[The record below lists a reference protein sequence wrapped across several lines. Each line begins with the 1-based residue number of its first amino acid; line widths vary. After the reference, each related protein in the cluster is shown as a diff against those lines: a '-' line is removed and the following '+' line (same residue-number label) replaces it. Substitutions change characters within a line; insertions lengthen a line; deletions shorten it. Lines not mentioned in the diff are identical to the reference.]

1 MGNIGRPSTGCFLC
15 RKRRVKC
22 DEGRPGCRNCARLKK
37 PCPGY
42 REPGYGFIRTAVFV
56 SSKPGDSPSPKSSS
70 SENLTQIALY
80 RASSTSTE
88 GDDSDSA
95 NSDSII
101 HSFSRATQRLRPVNS
116 LSGDVTEQAV
126 CYSLTQL
133 DANSRV
139 LYGNHAFTFLP
150 KILSSSGR
158 DSYLYAAM
166 RSVAAINLAN
176 RSPTVDMHSIIE
188 AEYARAV
195 SSVTAALA
203 DPEQCLKDETLVAV
217 WLLGIRELLAS
228 VNGPHGGSAHQTH
241 VDGTLML
248 LRLRGDEQ
256 FSRPEGRHLYHTLLS
271 AMVWAPGKSLGML
284 SADLFQHW
292 KPLFASEEPS
302 PEYLMLESQLPKATS
317 TIPTASLRLRS
328 FFHGVSKLRARIK
341 NFLLMPQNASVNKF
355 QTVSSYL
362 RAAARLED
370 KVSGWCDI
378 FDWLPRKVLIDTP
391 HRYLPRTP
399 WTTGTL
405 FRLHCFGSW
414 EAFFHW
420 NRYFVAKICL
430 HAALLNA
437 IGSLGSNHPRYDD
450 GNLAEDIS
458 ELVTT
463 HTKVIQETVGDFLG
477 TLAFAFG
484 DVDRNG
490 LARNTPT
497 AVVSDGA
504 STEQRGIDIPSAL
517 QVQAPLSYLITL
529 RCLGPGQREAMFLAL
544 QRVRAEFSVY

>member
-42 REPGYGFIRTAVFV
+42 REPGYGFIRTAIFV
-56 SSKPGDSPSPKSSS
+56 SNQGDSPTPRSSS
-70 SENLTQIALY
+70 SENLPQAALF
-80 RASSTSTE
+80 RARSTSTE

-95 NSDSII
+95 NSDSIL
-101 HSFSRATQRLRPVNS
+101 HSTSRATQRLRLVNS
-116 LSGDVTEQAV
+116 PSGDLTENAV

-139 LYGNHAFTFLP
+139 LYGNHAFNFLP
-150 KILSSSGR
+150 EILSSSGR

-176 RSPTVDMHSIIE
+176 RSPTVDMHAIIE
-188 AEYARAV
+188 SEYARAV
-195 SSVTAALA
+195 SRVTAALA

-248 LRLRGDEQ
+248 LRLRGEEQ
-256 FSRPEGRHLYHTLLS
+256 FTRPAGRHLYHTLLS
-271 AMVWAPGKSLGML
+271 AMVWAPGKNLGML

-292 KPLFASEEPS
+292 RPLFASEEPS
-302 PEYLMLESQLPKATS
+302 PEYLMLESQIPKATS
-317 TIPTASLRLRS
+317 AVPTASLRLRS
-328 FFHGVSKLRARIK
+328 FFHGVTKLRARIR
-341 NFLLMPQNASVNKF
+341 NFLLMPQHASVDRF
-355 QTVSSYL
+355 QTMDSYL

-370 KVSGWCDI
+370 KISGWCDI
-378 FDWLPRKVLIDTP
+378 LDWLPRKVLVDTP

-399 WTTGTL
+399 WTSGTL
-405 FRLHCFGSW
+405 FRLHCFESW

-430 HAALLNA
+430 HAALLDA
-437 IGSLGSNHPRYDD
+437 IASLGRNHPRYGNGDSTD
-450 GNLAEDIS
+450 GTD
-458 ELVTT
+458 ELVIT
-463 HTKVIQETVGDFLG
+463 HTAVIHEIVKDFLG
-477 TLAFAFG
+477 TLAYAFG
-484 DVDRNG
+484 DVDKNG
-490 LARNTPT
+490 RLRNTPT
-497 AVVSDGA
+497 AVVGDGA
-504 STEQRGIDIPSAL
+504 STEQRGIDIPSTL
-517 QVQAPLSYLITL
+517 QVQAPLSHLITL
-529 RCLGPGQREAMFLAL
+529 KYLGPGQREAMFLAL
-544 QRVRAEFSVY
+544 QRIRAEFSVR

>member
-56 SSKPGDSPSPKSSS
+56 SKQEDTPTPRSSS
-70 SENLTQIALY
+70 SENLPQAVLF

-88 GDDSDSA
+88 GDESDSA
-95 NSDSII
+95 NSDSIL
-101 HSFSRATQRLRPVNS
+101 HSSSRASQRLRLVNS
-116 LSGDVTEQAV
+116 PSGDLTEQAV

-139 LYGNHAFTFLP
+139 LYGNHAFNFLP
-150 KILSSSGR
+150 EILSHSGR

-176 RSPTVDMHSIIE
+176 RSPTVDMQPLIE
-188 AEYARAV
+188 SEYARAV
-195 SSVTAALA
+195 SRVTAALA
-203 DPEQCLKDETLVAV
+203 DPELCLRDETLVAV

-248 LRLRGDEQ
+248 LRLRGEEQ
-256 FSRPEGRHLYHTLLS
+256 FTRPEGRHLYHTLLS
-271 AMVWAPGKSLGML
+271 AM
-284 SADLFQHW
+284 HW

-302 PEYLMLESQLPKATS
+302 PEYLVLESQIPKATS
-317 TIPTASLRLRS
+317 AVPPASMKLRN
-328 FFHGVSKLRARIK
+328 FFHGVSKLRARIR
-341 NFLLMPQNASVNKF
+341 NFLLMPQNASVDKI
-355 QTVSSYL
+355 QTVNSYL

-370 KVSGWCDI
+370 KVRGWCDI
-378 FDWLPRKVLIDTP
+378 LDWLPRNILVDTP

-399 WTTGTL
+399 WTSGTL
-405 FRLHCFGSW
+405 FRLHSFESW
-414 EAFFHW
+414 DAFFHW
-420 NRYFVAKICL
+420 NRYFVSKICL
-430 HAALLNA
+430 HAALLDA
-437 IGSLGSNHPRYDD
+437 IASLGRTPPRYDN
-450 GNLAEDIS
+450 GSSTEDTG
-458 ELVTT
+458 ELVTL
-463 HTKVIQETVGDFLG
+463 HTAEIHRTVKDFLG
-477 TLAFAFG
+477 TLSYAFG
-484 DVDRNG
+484 DVDKNG
-490 LARNTPT
+490 QVRNTVT
-497 AVVSDGA
+497 AVVGDGV
-504 STEQRGIDIPSAL
+504 STEQRGIDIPSTL

-529 RCLGPGQREAMFLAL
+529 KYLGPGQREAMFLAL
-544 QRVRAEFSVY
+544 QRIRAEFSVR

>member
-42 REPGYGFIRTAVFV
+42 REPGYSFIRTAIFV
-56 SSKPGDSPSPKSSS
+56 SNQADSPAPRSSS
-70 SENLTQIALY
+70 SENLPQPAHF

-88 GDDSDSA
+88 GEDSDSA
-95 NSDSII
+95 TSDSIL
-101 HSFSRATQRLRPVNS
+101 HSASRATQRLRPLNS
-116 LSGDVTEQAV
+116 LSSDPTEQAV

-139 LYGNHAFTFLP
+139 LYGNHAFNFLP
-150 KILSSSGR
+150 EILSNSGR

-188 AEYARAV
+188 SEYARAV
-195 SSVTAALA
+195 SMVTAALA

-228 VNGPHGGSAHQTH
+228 VNGPRGSSAHQTH

-248 LRLRGDEQ
+248 LRLRGEEQ
-256 FSRPEGRHLYHTLLS
+256 FTRPEGRHLYQTLLS
-271 AMVWAPGKSLGML
+271 AMVWAPGKNLGML

-292 KPLFASEEPS
+292 RPLFASEEPS
-302 PEYLMLESQLPKATS
+302 PEYLMLESQIPKATH
-317 TIPTASLRLRS
+317 TVPTASLRLRN

-341 NFLLMPQNASVNKF
+341 NFLLMPQNTSIDGF
-355 QTVSSYL
+355 QTVDSYL

-370 KVSGWCDI
+370 KISGWCDI
-378 FDWLPRKVLIDTP
+378 LDWLPRKVLVDTQQR
-391 HRYLPRTP
+391 HLHRTP
-399 WTTGTL
+399 WTSGTL
-405 FRLHCFGSW
+405 FRLHCFESW

-420 NRYFVAKICL
+420 NRYFVARICL
-430 HAALLNA
+430 HAALLDAIANLSGYRSGFNSGNSTANA
-437 IGSLGSNHPRYDD
+437 N
-450 GNLAEDIS
+450 
-458 ELVTT
+458 ELVISHTT
-463 HTKVIQETVGDFLG
+463 IIHETVKDFLG
-477 TLAFAFG
+477 TLAYAFG
-484 DVDRNG
+484 DVDKNG
-490 LARNTPT
+490 KMRSTST
-497 AVVSDGA
+497 AVVGDGA
-504 STEQRGIDIPSAL
+504 STEPRGIDFPSTL
-517 QVQAPLSYLITL
+517 QVQAPLSYLISL
-529 RCLGPGQREAMFLAL
+529 KYLGHGQREAMFLAL
-544 QRVRAEFSVY
+544 QRIRAEFSVR